1 MTSSY
6 SRFNLI
12 IYPLLEKLGGELNVL
27 RYQFNTLIETQQFIK
42 EYIKTNDINMFE
54 IQEELHIK
62 SSKQCNEQITKT
74 IIERIINS
82 PKWSFDDLMCCHN
95 YYKNIDWLN

>member
-42 EYIKTNDINMFE
+42 EYIKTNGILS
-54 IQEELHIK
+54 IHC
-62 SSKQCNEQITKT
+62 SY
-74 IIERIINS
+74 RIYI
-82 PKWSFDDLMCCHN
+82 PRPCSFIHDSRIHG
-95 YYKNIDWLN
+95 WR